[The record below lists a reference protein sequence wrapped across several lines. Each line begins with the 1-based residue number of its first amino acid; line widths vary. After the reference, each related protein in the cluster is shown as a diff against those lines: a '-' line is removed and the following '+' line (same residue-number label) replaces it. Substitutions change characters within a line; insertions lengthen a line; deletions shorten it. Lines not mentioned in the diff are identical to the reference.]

1 MTTLRIAPA
10 ASEKILEIRVLTL
23 SLAASRTR
31 LLPAKLR
38 AEDYYSC
45 PVAAFLS
52 FLANLNMP
60 ESLMNRE

>member
-38 AEDYYSC
+38 AAHETESGGLLFV
-45 PVAAFLS
+45 PGRS
-52 FLANLNMP
+52 FSQFPGKLEHA
-60 ESLMNRE
+60 